1 MAGLLRRVAARR
13 PDSVAGLMAGLLRR
27 LLASTFAYQAPSILS
42 ALLAIVTLPLY
53 TGHLSTADYGRAENL
68 LTFIIFTSILL
79 RFGIGEAF
87 VRFWFDDE
95 DHARRLDLARTATSW
110 TLYVSTAVA
119 LVGLAFAEPLS
130 RLILDTDDP
139 TLMAIGLL
147 GLWAFTNLEI
157 ANAMLRV
164 EERLQVY
171 VVAAVINILLTVTLT
186 IVLVVVE
193 DGGARGYV
201 LGNYAASTVVLIG
214 LWILQRDRVSFRPP
228 RRTVALLRF
237 GGPTVPADAAAFALN
252 VVDRTYLLHAQS
264 ADAAGRYGFAAKLS
278 TVVIV
283 AVRGFQAAW
292 PPLAY
297 SVTDEA
303 QAARL
308 YARVTTLY
316 VAVTGTVV
324 CGVALVGR
332 WAVRA
337 LADDPSYYGASAA
350 LPWVALG
357 WALYGLVLVLIT
369 VAGRAKITTRN
380 FPATAAGLVV
390 NVVLLVTLTG
400 PLGIAGAGIALC
412 GAYVVIVVVLH
423 LLTRQLFVV
432 PFEWERLAAAV
443 AVLTALAVGGEL
455 LLPTHGAVGLVSRL
469 AVLACAPPAL
479 VAVRVVTLS
488 ELRGLRTLRRHAA
501 AR

>member
-1 MAGLLRRVAARR
+1 MT
-13 PDSVAGLMAGLLRR
+13 GLLRR

-42 ALLAIVTLPLY
+42 SLLALITLRLY
-53 TGHLSTADYGRAENL
+53 TGHLSTADYGYAENL
-68 LTFIIFTSILL
+68 LTAIIFTSILL

-87 VRFWFDDE
+87 VRFWFDDD
-95 DHARRLDLARTATSW
+95 DHARRLDLARTVTSW
-110 TLYVSTAVA
+110 TLYVSTAFCLVA
-119 LVGLAFAEPLS
+119 LAFAAPLS
-130 RLILDTDDP
+130 RLILVHEDA
-139 TLMAIGLL
+139 TLMSIGIF
-147 GLWAFTNLEI
+147 GLWAFTNLDV
-157 ANAMLRV
+157 ANALLRV
-164 EERLQVY
+164 EERLRVY
-171 VVAAVINILLTVTLT
+171 VIAATCNILLTVTLT
-186 IVLVVVE
+186 VVLVVVRDE
-193 DGGARGYV
+193 GARGYV
-201 LGNYAASTVVLIG
+201 FGNYAASTVVLFG

-252 VVDRTYLLHAQS
+252 VVDRTYLIHAQS

-308 YARVTTLY
+308 YARVTTMY
-316 VAVTGTVV
+316 VAVTGIVV
-324 CGVALVGR
+324 CGVLLVGR

-337 LADDPSYYGASAA
+337 LAADPSYYGASAA

-369 VAGRAKITTRN
+369 VAGRAKVTTRN

-390 NVVLLVTLTG
+390 NAVLLVTLVG

-412 GAYVVIVVVLH
+412 GAYVVILVVLH
-423 LLTRQLFVV
+423 VLTRRLFAV
-432 PFEWERLAAAV
+432 PFEWARLAAAV
-443 AVLTALAVGGEL
+443 GVLAVLGLGGEL
-455 LLPTHGAVGLVSRL
+455 LLPAHGAVGLVTRL
-469 AVLACAPPAL
+469 AVLLCAPVGL
-479 VAVRVVTLS
+479 VAARVVTVDELKRLA
-488 ELRGLRTLRRHAA
+488 ELRRRGAPAA
-501 AR
+501 T